1 MGFHL
6 IFIVFVLFI
15 KKLQHIMFLPWVAG
29 WWKSKQF
36 ATHVLMIDIIF
47 WVPWSLSQSTC
58 LNCYPPMELIWLVLE
73 GYRFLPSFVVFYFI
87 PRPSLRDY
95 EVCIMIEEGVIW
107 KKYTEIPSTCGW
119 VLLDDEGK
127 ILLRIV
133 GKIIMSRNIKRFL

>member
-95 EVCIMIEEGVIW
+95 EVCIMIEEGDM
-107 KKYTEIPSTCGW
+107 KKVHWNTFYLW
-119 VLLDDEGK
+119 VSLRWWGENIAKDCRKDYNVPQHQK
-127 ILLRIV
+127 ILVI
-133 GKIIMSRNIKRFL
+133 